1 MIEPGPR
8 DRFTALYDACYP
20 SVYAYAVSRAGRQL
34 AEEVASETFC
44 VAWRRIDDVPD
55 EALPWLLGVARNV
68 LRESYRADARR
79 QSLESELA
87 AWAAAGE
94 HTTGDVADAVTERAA
109 VLRALATL
117 SDGDRELLTLVA
129 WHGLRAADAAKVV
142 GCSTATYFVRL
153 HRARRRLERALVVA
167 AVGEP
172 DAVDG
177 ASVLPSESL
186 ESVKESF
193 R

>member
-1 MIEPGPR
+1 MIEPGLR
-8 DRFTALYDACYP
+8 DRFTVLYSSCYS

-68 LRESYRADARR
+68 LRESYRAEARR
-79 QSLESELA
+79 QSLENELA
-87 AWAAAGE
+87 DWSSATE
-94 HTTGDVADAVTERAA
+94 LTVRDVAESVTERAA
-109 VLRALATL
+109 ILRGLAAL
-117 SDGDRELLTLVA
+117 SDEDRELLTLVA

-153 HRARRRLERALVVA
+153 HRARRRLQRALA
-167 AVGEP
+167 AAEP
-172 DAVDG
+172 H
-177 ASVLPSESL
+177 ASTGTVFSSRPLPSA
-186 ESVKESF
+186 KEST

>member
-8 DRFTALYDACYP
+8 DRFTVLYSSCYS

-68 LRESYRADARR
+68 LRESYRAEARR
-79 QSLESELA
+79 QSLENELSTWGSVTELTA
-87 AWAAAGE
+87 R
-94 HTTGDVADAVTERAA
+94 DVAESVTERTA
-109 VLRALATL
+109 VLRGLAAL
-117 SDGDRELLTLVA
+117 SDGDREVLTLVA
-129 WHGLRAADAAKVV
+129 WHGLRAVDAAKVV
-142 GCSTATYFVRL
+142 GCSTATFFVRL
-153 HRARRRLERALVVA
+153 HRARRRLERAMA
-167 AVGEP
+167 AEP
-172 DAVDG
+172 DAITG
-177 ASVLPSESL
+177 AAVFPSESL
-186 ESVKESF
+186 AFIKEST